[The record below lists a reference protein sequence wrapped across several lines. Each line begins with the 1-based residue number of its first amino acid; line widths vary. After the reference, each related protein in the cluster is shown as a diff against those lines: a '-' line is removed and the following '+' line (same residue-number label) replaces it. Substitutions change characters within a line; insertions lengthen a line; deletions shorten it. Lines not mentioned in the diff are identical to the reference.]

1 MVPAVKLVKLSPP
14 EVRNSDIFQV
24 SKAVRQRQLSQGSF
38 LAQFE
43 SSLSKVLGVQHVMT
57 VSSCTTGL
65 QLILSGLG
73 LEPGDEVIVPNFT
86 FPATINT
93 VIQERLQPVLV
104 DINIETFCM
113 DIESFRHAIGPKTK
127 AVIVVHAFGYPAA
140 MQEIL
145 DVVADSG
152 IYVIED
158 AACAIGSKIDG
169 KAVGSFGTAS
179 AFSFHP
185 RKVLT
190 TGEGGAVVTN
200 DSSLAEKLKVLR
212 SHGGVRGQSYM
223 SFIMPG
229 FNFRM
234 SDINAALGLAQL
246 PRLSRVI
253 KRRNSAAL
261 QYQLLLSNFDTVTT
275 PNVADG
281 VQHTFQSYV
290 VLLSPNLDRDK
301 IIVFLRTKGIETTL
315 GTYALSEQP
324 AYRESAK
331 SPVDLDKSVFA
342 FRHSLAL
349 PMSSTTTKR
358 DRRRVVKALREAIE
372 SQTSLTS
379 PEN

>member
-113 DIESFRHAIGPKTK
+113 DIESFRDAIGPKTK

-145 DVVADSG
+145 DVVANSG

>member
-113 DIESFRHAIGPKTK
+113 DIESFRDAIGPKTK

-140 MQEIL
+140 MKEIL

>member
-43 SSLSKVLGVQHVMT
+43 SSLSKELGVQHVMT

-113 DIESFRHAIGPKTK
+113 DIESFRDAIGPKTK

-145 DVVADSG
+145 DVVANSG

>member
-1 MVPAVKLVKLSPP
+1 MKLVKLSPP
-14 EVRNSDIFQV
+14 EVRNSDILQV
-24 SKAVRQRQLSQGSF
+24 AKAVRQRQLSQGAF
-38 LAQFE
+38 LSQFE
-43 SSLSKVLGVQHVMT
+43 SSLNKVLGVQHVMT

-104 DINIETFCM
+104 DIDLETFCM
-113 DIESFRHAIGPKTK
+113 NVDSFKSAIGPKTR
-127 AVIVVHAFGYPAA
+127 AVIVVHAFGHPAA
-140 MQEIL
+140 MKEIMEI
-145 DVVADSG
+145 AANSG
-152 IYVIED
+152 IHIIED

-169 KAVGSFGTAS
+169 MAVGSFGTAS

-200 DSSLAEKLKVLR
+200 NSSLAEKLKVLR

-223 SFIMPG
+223 NFIVPG

-234 SDINAALGLAQL
+234 SDLNAALGLAQL

-253 KRRNSAAL
+253 NRRNSAAVH
-261 QYQLLLSNFDTVTT
+261 YQLLFSNLDKVTT
-275 PNVADG
+275 PKVAKG

-290 VLLSPNLDRDK
+290 VLLSPNLDRDQ
-301 IIVFLRTKGIETTL
+301 IIVFLRSKGIETTL

-324 AYRESAK
+324 AYRELAQT
-331 SPVDLDKSVFA
+331 PVNLDKSVFA
-342 FRHSLAL
+342 FKHTLAL
-349 PMSSTTTKR
+349 PMSSSTTKR
-358 DRRRVVKALREAIE
+358 DRKRVVKALREAIY
-372 SQTSLTS
+372 SQL
-379 PEN
+379 P

>member
-145 DVVADSG
+145 DVVANSG